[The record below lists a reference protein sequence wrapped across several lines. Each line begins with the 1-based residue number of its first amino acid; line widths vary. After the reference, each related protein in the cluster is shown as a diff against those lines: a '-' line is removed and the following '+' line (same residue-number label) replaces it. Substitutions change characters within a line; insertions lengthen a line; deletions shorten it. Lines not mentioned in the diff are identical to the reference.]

1 MILKNQI
8 GQEISSQNPPCLQR
22 FDRVK
27 NLRCFV
33 YLNRFLGVKVM
44 AGSGGGAMGWI
55 IFIVIIGGVN
65 LLSYLFN
72 WGFWL
77 Y

>member
-1 MILKNQI
+1 MGRKAAGWVIFFVILGLI
-8 GQEISSQNPPCLQR
+8 
-22 FDRVK
+22 
-27 NLRCFV
+27 
-33 YLNRFLGVKVM
+33 
-44 AGSGGGAMGWI
+44 
-55 IFIVIIGGVN
+55 N

>member
-1 MILKNQI
+1 MSGEGKGGRFMGII
-8 GQEISSQNPPCLQR
+8 GFI
-22 FDRVK
+22 V
-27 NLRCFV
+27 V
-33 YLNRFLGVKVM
+33 LGV
-44 AGSGGGAMGWI
+44 
-55 IFIVIIGGVN
+55 VN

>member
-1 MILKNQI
+1 
-8 GQEISSQNPPCLQR
+8 
-22 FDRVK
+22 
-27 NLRCFV
+27 
-33 YLNRFLGVKVM
+33 M

>member
-1 MILKNQI
+1 MS
-8 GQEISSQNPPCLQR
+8 QEGGGGGGGIMGWVGLL
-22 FDRVK
+22 V
-27 NLRCFV
+27 V
-33 YLNRFLGVKVM
+33 LGV
-44 AGSGGGAMGWI
+44 
-55 IFIVIIGGVN
+55 VN